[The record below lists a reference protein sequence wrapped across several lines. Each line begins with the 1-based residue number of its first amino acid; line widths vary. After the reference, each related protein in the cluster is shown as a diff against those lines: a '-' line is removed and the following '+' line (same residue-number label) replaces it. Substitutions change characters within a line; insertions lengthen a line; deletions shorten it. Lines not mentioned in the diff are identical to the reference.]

1 MATEPTSLADLAV
14 LAAFDDGG
22 FTIMRLTGVETPRM
36 SAPPRAD
43 NVVTVS
49 WSLSERVI
57 QRRAGQTFDSPSRPG
72 ESMIMPRGIESVWEG
87 TIPASVRLAI
97 APELLAAAAVE
108 LGARRSATVPNVFR
122 VADPVFAQV
131 ARTGMRE
138 VLDPTAGAPRLMAG
152 GLATVV
158 VARLLSRYRGGE
170 ISDPTPARSTAVRRA
185 VVAIEERYAEDLS
198 LQELADAARVSR
210 FHLSRI
216 FRREVGVTI
225 TEYLRAV
232 RIDRAKQAL
241 RAGASVQQAAELV
254 GMSPAHLIRVFRE
267 RTGLTPREWARQ
279 HR

>member
-1 MATEPTSLADLAV
+1 MASAPTSLADLTV
-14 LAAFDDGG
+14 LAAFQDGG
-22 FTIMRLTGVETPRM
+22 FTIMRLNGVETPRM
-36 SAPPRAD
+36 TAPPRAE
-43 NVVTVS
+43 NVITVS

-57 QRRAGQTFDSPSRPG
+57 QRRAGRTFDSPSRPG
-72 ESMIMPRGIESVWEG
+72 ESMIMPRGVESVWEG
-87 TIPASVRLAI
+87 TIPASVRLAVS
-97 APELLAAAAVE
+97 PQLLADAAVE
-108 LGARRSATVPNVFR
+108 LGGGSSTTVPNVFR
-122 VADPVFAQV
+122 VADPVFAQA

-158 VARLLSRYRGGE
+158 VARLLSRYRGAE
-170 ISDPTPARSTAVRRA
+170 IAEAAGARSTAVRRA

-225 TEYLRAV
+225 TEYLQAV
-232 RIDRAKQAL
+232 RVERAKQAL
-241 RAGASVQQAAELV
+241 RSGTSVTQTAARV

-267 RTGLTPREWARQ
+267 RTGLTPRGWVRQ
-279 HR
+279 RP